1 MVDKNHF
8 PKFDTM
14 EALKIEI
21 LNPKALQLIK
31 GMQDL
36 NLIKVTNEPVSELQ
50 SYLKKMRKNAASA
63 PSIDEIT
70 EIVQEVRAERY
81 ANK

>member
-1 MVDKNHF
+1 
-8 PKFDTM
+8 M

-36 NLIKVTNEPVSELQ
+36 KLIRVSEEPASKLKA
-50 SYLKKMRKNAASA
+50 YLKKTRSKSASA
-63 PSIDEIT
+63 PSLDDIT
-70 EIVQEVRAERY
+70 KMVEAVRAKRY
-81 ANK
+81 AKK

>member
-1 MVDKNHF
+1 
-8 PKFDTM
+8 M

-36 NLIKVTNEPVSELQ
+36 NLIKVSDEPASKLKA
-50 SYLKKMRKNAASA
+50 YLKKMRRDSSTVPDLN
-63 PSIDEIT
+63 EIT
-70 EIVQEVRAERY
+70 QIVEEVRAKRY
-81 ANK
+81 AKK

>member
-1 MVDKNHF
+1 
-8 PKFDTM
+8 M

-36 NLIKVTNEPVSELQ
+36 KLIKVTDEPVSALK
-50 SYLKKMRKNAASA
+50 SYLKKMRENS
-63 PSIDEIT
+63 PSVPSMEEIT
-70 EIVQEVRAERY
+70 KIVEDVRSKRY
-81 ANK
+81 GKK

>member
-1 MVDKNHF
+1 
-8 PKFDTM
+8 M

-36 NLIKVTNEPVSELQ
+36 NLIKVSSEPVSTLKI
-50 SYLKKMRKNAASA
+50 YLKKMRSKSSST
-63 PSIDEIT
+63 PSLEEIT
-70 EIVQEVRAERY
+70 KMVENVRAKRY
-81 ANK
+81 AKK

>member
-1 MVDKNHF
+1 
-8 PKFDTM
+8 M

-36 NLIKVTNEPVSELQ
+36 KLIRVTDEPASALK
-50 SYLKKMRKNAASA
+50 SYLKKMRQKSLTA
-63 PSIDEIT
+63 PNLEEIT
-70 EIVQEVRAERY
+70 KIVEVVRAKRY
-81 ANK
+81 AKR

>member
-1 MVDKNHF
+1 
-8 PKFDTM
+8 M

-36 NLIKVTNEPVSELQ
+36 ELIKVSNEPASAVKT
-50 SYLKKMRKNAASA
+50 YLKKMRQNSASA
-63 PSIDEIT
+63 PGTDEIAK
-70 EIVQEVRAERY
+70 IVKEVRVKRY
-81 ANK
+81 AKK

>member
-1 MVDKNHF
+1 
-8 PKFDTM
+8 M

-36 NLIKVTNEPVSELQ
+36 NLIRVSDEPVSKLT
-50 SYLKKMRKNAASA
+50 SYLKKMREKASDI
-63 PSIDEIT
+63 PDLDEIT
-70 EIVQEVRAERY
+70 KMVEEVRAARHAKY
-81 ANK
+81 

>member
-1 MVDKNHF
+1 
-8 PKFDTM
+8 M

-36 NLIKVTNEPVSELQ
+36 KLIKVSDEPVSSLK
-50 SYLKKMRKNAASA
+50 SYLKKMRQSASEV
-63 PSIDEIT
+63 PSLDAIT
-70 EIVQEVRAERY
+70 KIVDEVRAKRY
-81 ANK
+81 AKK

>member
-1 MVDKNHF
+1 
-8 PKFDTM
+8 M

-36 NLIKVTNEPVSELQ
+36 KLIKVSDEPVSALKA
-50 SYLKKMRKNAASA
+50 YLKKMRRNAATT
-63 PSIDEIT
+63 PSLSEIT
-70 EIVQEVRAERY
+70 KIVDDVRAKRY
-81 ANK
+81 AKK

>member
-1 MVDKNHF
+1 
-8 PKFDTM
+8 M

-36 NLIKVTNEPVSELQ
+36 KLIKVTDEPISALKD
-50 SYLKKMRKNAASA
+50 YLKKMRRNSASA
-63 PSIDEIT
+63 PSLDEIT
-70 EIVQEVRAERY
+70 KIVEVVRAKRY
-81 ANK
+81 AKK

>member
-1 MVDKNHF
+1 
-8 PKFDTM
+8 M

-36 NLIKVTNEPVSELQ
+36 KLIKITDEPVSALKQ
-50 SYLKKMRKNAASA
+50 YLKKMRHNTSSA
-63 PSIDEIT
+63 PELDEIT
-70 EIVQEVRAERY
+70 KIVEEVRAKRY
-81 ANK
+81 AKK